1 MNYSIIVVGDELLI
15 GQVVDTNSG
24 WIARHML
31 PLGWTAHS
39 VKVVADSAESITQ
52 AIDEAFAHTDVVLMT
67 GGLGPTKDDITKS
80 TLCHYFG
87 GELVYNQ
94 ATATNVAEV
103 MQKRGLE
110 LNDYTRSQAM
120 VPSSC
125 RVIQNEVGTAPLM
138 WYESNGKVLV
148 SMPGVPHEMSTMLQR
163 EVAPQL
169 IAHFKTDM
177 SIMHRTFVVVD
188 VIESALSMKLNDF
201 ENNLPAHLHLAYL
214 PQPGIVRLRLTGML
228 PNRSQLEQDIEQ
240 QSARLHNILGDAI
253 WCDED
258 KTIAQIVGDLLKKHQ
273 LTMSTAESCT
283 GGNIAHVITEI
294 AGSSQYFLG
303 SVVSYANAVKESVL
317 HVSPTTIVA
326 HGVVSEPV
334 VEQMVTGVCQAL
346 GTDCAVATSGIA
358 GPGGAVPGKPVG
370 TVWMAAKCNDKVT
383 TQCLHL
389 PGDRSRVIN
398 RATVEALKMLCKM
411 LRELQ

>member
-87 GELVYNQ
+87 G
-94 ATATNVAEV
+94 ATNVAEV

-120 VPSSC
+120 VPLSC

-163 EVAPQL
+163 EVAP
-169 IAHFKTDM
+169 
-177 SIMHRTFVVVD
+177 
-188 VIESALSMKLNDF
+188 
-201 ENNLPAHLHLAYL
+201 
-214 PQPGIVRLRLTGML
+214 
-228 PNRSQLEQDIEQ
+228 
-240 QSARLHNILGDAI
+240 
-253 WCDED
+253 
-258 KTIAQIVGDLLKKHQ
+258 
-273 LTMSTAESCT
+273 
-283 GGNIAHVITEI
+283 
-294 AGSSQYFLG
+294 
-303 SVVSYANAVKESVL
+303 
-317 HVSPTTIVA
+317 
-326 HGVVSEPV
+326 
-334 VEQMVTGVCQAL
+334 
-346 GTDCAVATSGIA
+346 
-358 GPGGAVPGKPVG
+358 
-370 TVWMAAKCNDKVT
+370 
-383 TQCLHL
+383 
-389 PGDRSRVIN
+389 
-398 RATVEALKMLCKM
+398 
-411 LRELQ
+411 